1 MQLLKKR
8 NLIWVLGLPV
18 VFLLIYL
25 GATQPDEPL
34 YLTAGWILFIFIILW
49 LGNQAIT
56 NFSDRRF
63 PWIKYG
69 RRRFLIQLGIGLIF
83 SLAVVNG
90 AFYIFKTLLTEEP
103 PVLGQIIVMN
113 VWGSILVVPTYSI
126 YFGLIFLKSWQQ
138 SSIEVE
144 RYQKETMISQ
154 LTNLKNHLD
163 PHFLFNNLNILSSL
177 IDKDR
182 DLSQE
187 FLVRFAQVYRTLLL
201 NKGEDLVTLEEELEF
216 IQSYIFLIETRFEH
230 NIQFEVNIHPDAQDE
245 MIPPLTIQM
254 LIENA
259 IKHNIIT
266 ESRPLMIKITSNG
279 DRLHVCNSLYEKAED
294 LKSRSGTGLKNIKSR
309 FKYFSDEE
317 LVVHKSEEEF
327 RVSVPLLKIETL

>member
-1 MQLLKKR
+1 MLKKK
-8 NLIWVLGLPV
+8 NLIWILGLV
-18 VFLLIYL
+18 IVSVLIYL
-25 GATQPDEPL
+25 GEMDPEEPL
-34 YLTAGWILFIFIILW
+34 YLTSGWILFILILLW
-49 LGNQAIT
+49 LGNQTIT
-56 NFSDRRF
+56 QFFNRKYS
-63 PWIKYG
+63 WIKYG
-69 RRRFLIQLGIGLIF
+69 RKRFFFQLGSGILF
-83 SLAVVNG
+83 SLFVING
-90 AFYIFKTLLTEEP
+90 AYFIFKYLLTEEP
-103 PVLGQIIVMN
+103 PVPAQIILMN
-113 VWGSILVVPTYSI
+113 FWALILIIPIYSV
-126 YFGLIFLKSWQQ
+126 YFGLHFLRSWQQ
-138 SSIEVE
+138 SSVEVE

-177 IDKDR
+177 IDKDT

-216 IQSYIFLIETRFEH
+216 IQSYIFLIETRFEN
-230 NIQFEVNIHPDAQDE
+230 NIQFAIDIQPDAYDE

-266 ESRPLMIKITSNG
+266 ESRPLIITIASNG
-279 DRLHVCNSLYEKAED
+279 ERLHVSNSLYEKKED

-317 LVVHKSEEEF
+317 LVLHKSKDEF

>member
-1 MQLLKKR
+1 MFKKK
-8 NLIWVLGLPV
+8 NLIWIIGLVIVSVLV
-18 VFLLIYL
+18 YL
-25 GATQPDEPL
+25 GELDPENFA
-34 YLTAGWILFIFIILW
+34 YLTSGWILFILILLW
-49 LGNQAIT
+49 LGNQTIT
-56 NFSDRRF
+56 RFFDRKYS
-63 PWIKYG
+63 WIKYG
-69 RRRFLIQLGIGLIF
+69 RKRFFFQLFSGILFSLIIINGAYLIF
-83 SLAVVNG
+83 K
-90 AFYIFKTLLTEEP
+90 YLLTDEP
-103 PVLGQIIVMN
+103 PIAAQIILMN
-113 VWGSILVVPTYSI
+113 LWSFILIIPTYSV
-126 YFGLIFLKSWQQ
+126 YFGLLFLRSWQQ
-138 SSIEVE
+138 STIEVE

-177 IDKDR
+177 IDKDT

-216 IQSYIFLIETRFEH
+216 IQSYIFLIETRFEN
-230 NIQFEVNIHPDAQDE
+230 NIQFAIDIQPDAYDE

-266 ESRPLMIKITSNG
+266 ESRPLAITIASNG
-279 DRLHVCNSLYEKAED
+279 ERLHVSNTLYEKAED
-294 LKSRSGTGLKNIKSR
+294 LKSRSGTGLTNIKSR

-317 LVVHKSEEEF
+317 LVVHKSEDEF

>member
-1 MQLLKKR
+1 MV
-8 NLIWVLGLPV
+8 LI
-18 VFLLIYL
+18 LIYL
-25 GATQPDEPL
+25 GVTNPEQL
-34 YLTAGWILFIFIILW
+34 FYLTIGWILFVAIILW
-49 LGNQAIT
+49 LGNQGIT
-56 NFSDRRF
+56 RF
-63 PWIKYG
+63 YDKRYSWIKYG
-69 RRRFLIQLGIGLIF
+69 KRRFFMQLGSGMVF
-83 SLAVVNG
+83 SLAVIN
-90 AFYIFKTLLTEEP
+90 AAYFIFKYLLTEEP
-103 PVLGQIIVMN
+103 PVAGQIIVLN
-113 VWGSILVVPTYSI
+113 VWGLIVTIPSYSI
-126 YFGLIFLKSWQQ
+126 YFGLHFLRSWQR

-216 IQSYIFLIETRFEH
+216 IQSYIFLIETRFEN
-230 NIQFEVNIHPDAQDE
+230 NIMFEVNIQPDAQDH

-266 ESRPLMIKITSNG
+266 EARPLTIKISTNG

-294 LKSRSGTGLKNIKSR
+294 LIGKSGTGIKNIKSR
-309 FKYFSDEE
+309 FNYFSNEE
-317 LVVHKSEEEF
+317 LVVHKSEHEF

>member
-1 MQLLKKR
+1 MGEMNPEQ
-8 NLIWVLGLPV
+8 
-18 VFLLIYL
+18 
-25 GATQPDEPL
+25 PL
-34 YLTAGWILFIFIILW
+34 YLTSGWILFILILLW

-56 NFSDRRF
+56 QFFNRKYS
-63 PWIKYG
+63 WIKYG
-69 RRRFLIQLGIGLIF
+69 RKRFFFQLGSGILFSLIVINAAYFIFKYLLTDEPPILAQIILMNFWGLI
-83 SLAVVNG
+83 L
-90 AFYIFKTLLTEEP
+90 I
-103 PVLGQIIVMN
+103 
-113 VWGSILVVPTYSI
+113 VPTYSV
-126 YFGLIFLKSWQQ
+126 YFGLHFLRSWQQ

-177 IDKDR
+177 IDKDTN
-182 DLSQE
+182 LSQE

-216 IQSYIFLIETRFEH
+216 IQSYIFLIETRFEN
-230 NIQFEVNIHPDAQDE
+230 NIQFAVDIQPDALDE

-266 ESRPLMIKITSNG
+266 ESRPLTITIASNG

-317 LVVHKSEEEF
+317 LVMHKSKDEF